1 MLNRRGLSLIEML
14 IVVVL
19 LGIIGAALSQVFIAV
34 MGSSSAQV
42 RIAATQGE
50 ARVGT
55 LLLPQELREIGYDT
69 NTTTNTASSD
79 LVSIASNQIRFF
91 ASRGLG
97 ITCGTPTLTE
107 FSIRRNTIG
116 QRIPLLSDRFLL
128 FLEFDPNAA
137 FDDQWVPMKV
147 TAVDLNA
154 TCDGTDPAITFTLA
168 TAPQIAPGVNMA
180 LTNWRL
186 GGPIRWFEEVEYAPV
201 TDGAT
206 GEVFVGRRS
215 VSLGE
220 AAFQPIIGPL
230 ANTAAFSLVYYD
242 AAGTVLNPASANRLA
257 VRSIEVRL
265 TTSTNANVS
274 LGGSTR
280 RANSTFPV
288 VSRVSLRNSLRP

>member
-1 MLNRRGLSLIEML
+1 MLNRRGITLIEML
-14 IVVVL
+14 IVVVM
-19 LGIIGAALSQVFIAV
+19 LGLIGAALGQVFTSV

-55 LLLPQELREIGYDT
+55 LLLPQELREIGFDT
-69 NTTTNTASSD
+69 NTTTMTATTD
-79 LVSIASNQIRFF
+79 LISIASDRIEFF

-107 FSIRRNTIG
+107 FRIRRDIIG
-116 QRIPLLSDRFLL
+116 QRIPLLTDRFLL
-128 FLEFDPNAA
+128 FLEFDVNAA
-137 FDDQWVPMKV
+137 FDDQWVPMQV
-147 TAVDLNA
+147 TGIDLNS
-154 TCDGTDPAITFTLA
+154 TCDGSDPAITFTLA
-168 TAPQIAPGVNMA
+168 AAPEVAPSIAMA
-180 LTNWRL
+180 LTNHRV
-186 GGPIRWFEEVEYAPV
+186 GGPLRWFERVEYGTV
-201 TDGAT
+201 TDGTT

-220 AAFQPIIGPL
+220 AALQPIIGPL
-230 ANTAAFSLVYYD
+230 TNAAAFSLVYYN
-242 AAGTVLNPASANRLA
+242 AAGTVLNPASANPLA
-257 VRSIEVRL
+257 VRSIELRM

-288 VSRVSLRNSLRP
+288 VTRVSLRNSLRP